1 MRVIATSFQ
10 EFPTPSSLKC
20 RALQRDAILPAL
32 DHSAGL
38 RSVPSENMFPTLH
51 LTCGKVRGKNQLLFK
66 GPMRQ
71 EAFGILAEWA
81 VACPMELSTD
91 SWHQKPQE
99 KKESKEDPRFQVDAH
114 DDHVGS

>member
-1 MRVIATSFQ
+1 
-10 EFPTPSSLKC
+10 
-20 RALQRDAILPAL
+20 
-32 DHSAGL
+32 
-38 RSVPSENMFPTLH
+38 
-51 LTCGKVRGKNQLLFK
+51 
-66 GPMRQ
+66 MRQ